1 MALLAVVRPHG
12 TGPRRHLA
20 RTAFLRW
27 PRRECESP
35 VRGRERPAQALRPPI
50 QYRPDVV
57 PRARRRLI
65 HQFAGRSVTFAT
77 SRRTVRR
84 TRRRLR
90 AAETGSPGASAFVR
104 AC

>member
-50 QYRPDVV
+50 QYRPV
-57 PRARRRLI
+57 PVLRARRRRI
-65 HQFAGRSVTFAT
+65 HQLATQSVTFAT
-77 SRRTVRR
+77 SPRAGRRT
-84 TRRRLR
+84 LH
-90 AAETGSPGASAFVR
+90 SSAHPVFGGPAIQVR